1 VEFSEVDGTFT
12 PNSCKDFSNS
22 SSSRRFCSFLLKYLT
37 ATEQKDNLSNELH
50 MVDLPLG
57 FTSSAAVF
65 VAGSSSSYSE
75 SSSDSTS
82 SAAAYTTGAS
92 LTLISTLE
100 IT

>member
-1 VEFSEVDGTFT
+1 
-12 PNSCKDFSNS
+12 
-22 SSSRRFCSFLLKYLT
+22 
-37 ATEQKDNLSNELH
+37 

-57 FTSSAAVF
+57 FTSSTAVF
-65 VAGSSSSYSE
+65 VADSSSSSSE

-92 LTLISTLE
+92 LTFISTLE

>member
-1 VEFSEVDGTFT
+1 MARLLLIPTKFFRILHLQDVFT
-12 PNSCKDFSNS
+12 PSCSTA
-22 SSSRRFCSFLLKYLT
+22 LLQLN
-37 ATEQKDNLSNELH
+37 KDNLSNELH

-57 FTSSAAVF
+57 FTSSTAVF
-65 VAGSSSSYSE
+65 VADSSSSSSE